1 MRSCFRR
8 ELSAQKNIPSGSG
21 RKNKRKYIY
30 FDSLLFLLPFT
41 VVENNE
47 SSIEIE
53 QSAETLNVTVQ
64 SSETGTTDSK
74 RPKTQPK
81 SKTNCYDEEYLEILR
96 EGNQLMKNNNL
107 RHSKSRTILGDMD
120 EDESFL
126 RSLLPYVKQFSS
138 DQKLQL
144 RIQLLQTVLNFKQS
158 LSSSAS
164 IHNQTQ
170 QVLDIPNERVV
181 IVTDPSMNS
190 NMSNQYD
197 TAERPS
203 TEPPNYSDIAEDSEY
218 VPRSNSLQN
227 SSRPSGSSYTPSPVH
242 RDYAS
247 IISPENESL
256 FSLGDD
262 DDVGEV

>member
-1 MRSCFRR
+1 M
-8 ELSAQKNIPSGSG
+8 
-21 RKNKRKYIY
+21 
-30 FDSLLFLLPFT
+30 
-41 VVENNE
+41 VENNE

-144 RIQLLQTVLNFKQS
+144 RIQLLQTVLNFK
-158 LSSSAS
+158 
-164 IHNQTQ
+164 
-170 QVLDIPNERVV
+170 
-181 IVTDPSMNS
+181 
-190 NMSNQYD
+190 
-197 TAERPS
+197 
-203 TEPPNYSDIAEDSEY
+203 
-218 VPRSNSLQN
+218 
-227 SSRPSGSSYTPSPVH
+227 
-242 RDYAS
+242 
-247 IISPENESL
+247 
-256 FSLGDD
+256 
-262 DDVGEV
+262 